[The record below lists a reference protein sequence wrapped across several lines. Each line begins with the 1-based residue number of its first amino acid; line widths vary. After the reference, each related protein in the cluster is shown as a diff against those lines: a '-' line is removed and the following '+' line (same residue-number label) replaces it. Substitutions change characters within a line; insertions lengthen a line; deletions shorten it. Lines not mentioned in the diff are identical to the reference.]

1 MCHIKMNGFINIL
14 QAVVLL
20 QSSVLN
26 LGKWKL
32 IYHLF
37 ILVLSLM
44 FIHSLMNLS
53 CYNYEYLFDHFTTIY
68 HTLQLWHSTLHVVC
82 VCNI

>member
-44 FIHSLMNLS
+44 FMHSLMNLS
-53 CYNYEYLFDHFTTIY
+53 CYNYEYLFDHFTTI
-68 HTLQLWHSTLHVVC
+68 WHIMLHVVC
-82 VCNI
+82 VCNK